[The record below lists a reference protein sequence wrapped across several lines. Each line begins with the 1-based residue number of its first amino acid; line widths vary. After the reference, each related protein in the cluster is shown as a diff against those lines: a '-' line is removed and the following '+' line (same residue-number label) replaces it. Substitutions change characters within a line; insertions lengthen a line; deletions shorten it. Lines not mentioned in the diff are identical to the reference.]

1 MQTRELFGFPCP
13 ECGQGTVRSTRILNY
28 KTKIKGYPFVV
39 DEALIGVCDRCGT
52 DSFAPEETK
61 RWEELFY
68 RSLEAR
74 HAFLS
79 PQEMMELRTTLGL
92 SMEDFARLIGCTR
105 QSISAWEKPDRSAPP
120 SRMADLLMKLSRESL
135 RVGAIDVLPFLLSE
149 AQKWGMVIELRR
161 PPMRSAQ
168 NGGIILHAKMVP
180 ASAIVQESSALAL
193 AAATGGEGGDLVA
206 VENVDGKRIGILSY
220 DYEQAALILTMTSEL
235 PLWKAV
241 DVEIETRD
249 GQHVTGNHVSC
260 QERRLV
266 LLENTP
272 LREKDVVQ
280 ITFNAEH
287 ADA

>member
-1 MQTRELFGFPCP
+1 
-13 ECGQGTVRSTRILNY
+13 
-28 KTKIKGYPFVV
+28 
-39 DEALIGVCDRCGT
+39 
-52 DSFAPEETK
+52 
-61 RWEELFY
+61 
-68 RSLEAR
+68 
-74 HAFLS
+74 
-79 PQEMMELRTTLGL
+79 
-92 SMEDFARLIGCTR
+92 
-105 QSISAWEKPDRSAPP
+105 
-120 SRMADLLMKLSRESL
+120 
-135 RVGAIDVLPFLLSE
+135 
-149 AQKWGMVIELRR
+149 MVIELRR
-161 PPMRSAQ
+161 PTMRSAQ

-220 DYEQAALILTMTSEL
+220 DYEQAALILTMTSDL

-272 LREKDVVQ
+272 LREKTSFRSPSKPNMRTREGKPWTARPKVGSKPCCDKR
-280 ITFNAEH
+280 NS
-287 ADA
+287 